1 MFGQHR
7 RKDMQIIVKDAEI
20 KLVEMVGGI
29 ADEAISW
36 RAVYFNFDR
45 LLEQYKSQYQ
55 IQIAVNL
62 LGDLLGEHEGGVFVC
77 FDQSIFMICRNIS
90 KNKIDKAIFQL
101 RYLFID
107 DPLAYD
113 SSGEENASFCRVYD
127 LGREY
132 AEFYHVCRRKLSQS
146 KRAEQEQGEAAL
158 VTGPEAT
165 KATESSS
172 QSFTPTR
179 LAHIEHDLN
188 KADLSRMLRRQPIC
202 ALTGAKNIRRVFDE
216 YYIHISHLRRM
227 LNVKTD
233 FFSNRLLFTYL
244 TQILDERMLDLL
256 SMSPMRYLDS
266 PVSLN
271 FNVETLLSKKF
282 REFDSLIKPLVKFSI
297 VIEIQIGDVFGDI
310 RAFVAARNI
319 IQQLGYKICVDGLTN
334 FSIVQIDREKLGF
347 DFAKL
352 QWNADL
358 EEDIGARENQKIM
371 DAVKGFGYNRVIL
384 SRCDNA
390 QAVNY
395 GQAMGINLFQG
406 RYVDNLLNPSQKV
419 DN

>member
-1 MFGQHR
+1 MLT
-7 RKDMQIIVKDAEI
+7 IVKDAEI
-20 KLVEMVGGI
+20 KLVEMVGGL
-29 ADEAISW
+29 AEEAISW
-36 RAVYFNFDR
+36 RAVYFNFDK
-45 LLEQYKSQYQ
+45 LQEQYRSQYQ

-62 LGDLLGEHEGGVFVC
+62 LSDLLGEHEGGVFVC
-77 FDQSIFMICRNIS
+77 FDQTIFMICRNIS

-113 SSGEENASFCRVYD
+113 SAGEENPNFCRVFD

-132 AEFYHVCRRKLSQS
+132 AEFYHLCRRKLSQS
-146 KRAEQEQGEAAL
+146 KRVERTEEEMVIAPIGEAPQTSENAN
-158 VTGPEAT
+158 V
-165 KATESSS
+165 
-172 QSFTPTR
+172 SFTPTR

-202 ALTGAKNIRRVFDE
+202 AMSGKNARRVFDE

-233 FFSNRLLFTYL
+233 FFSNRLLFAYL

-256 SMSPMRYLDS
+256 SMSPLRYLDS

-271 FNVETLLSKKF
+271 FNVETLLSRKF
-282 REFDSLIKPLVKFSI
+282 REFDTLIKPLVKFSI

-319 IQQLGYKICVDGLTN
+319 VQQMGYKICVDGLTN

-371 DAVKGFGYNRVIL
+371 EAVKSFGFNRVIL

-406 RYVDNLLNPSQKV
+406 RYIDNLLNPTQKV
-419 DN
+419 EN